1 MMNSHTSLVAVIVIL
16 VLTSISGFSNIPQA
30 PTHKVVMAAF
40 DETGGG
46 GGGYSYLNVSGMEVT
61 VYLHSQHSVYDV
73 LQQENFSLMAFAYTN
88 VGPFSYVVNISI
100 SGDGLGQRWFN
111 YSAANSGIG
120 IYESFNVTPTSAGKL
135 FWNVTAEMSYYDTLS
150 KGSRTS
156 EVHADPTGNLSVLAN
171 RTQIYRNQ
179 TVKLQALSTVSGGSY
194 PYSTTWYENGRALI
208 TLVGANSSY
217 DPAFRTSGNYTFC
230 VVLNDSANFEI
241 IGNNVTIHVESPPQV
256 LFIHP
261 AVLIANET
269 YPIQLD
275 INSSLAF
282 NQTAIM
288 PDGSHHTGKNLS
300 FSYKFNNSG
309 LNVITSEVY
318 WNGSGI
324 ESLNLSVYVEPVS
337 LVLYPEV
344 LPESGTVYFNLSADS
359 NLPVTGAN
367 VSVKGIPGTVTQF
380 WQSRL
385 IQLGL
390 VSSYGQQ
397 YNLSAA
403 MNEFL
408 FTAGSYYANFTATDS
423 QGITARESIRFI
435 VNFSFAYVSISFS
448 ENVTNG
454 LLKLVASTTS
464 NYTVEWAMLQLSGPS
479 GVTEYNMSLSEFNA
493 STHTWTWSQTIDVYS
508 LGGGT
513 YTALISAENSRNFT
527 NYSSFSF
534 GVTPPSQP
542 YAFSFLSVV
551 DAFGGPTNFV
561 VAVSAIV
568 GIIGVLAAVFSR
580 GSETVVIGGQPYRSK
595 PGRPLVRLKR
605 GKK

>member
-1 MMNSHTSLVAVIVIL
+1 MKISAALLIGAVVLL
-16 VLTSISGFSNIPQA
+16 VLSGAGTTGKTSSGMTHFTGIPESA
-30 PTHKVVMAAF
+30 SVVSGY
-40 DETGGG
+40 GGG
-46 GGGYSYLNVSGMEVT
+46 GSGQWLNLSDNEKVSLHVQYEFYDAHQQVNFTVIDQLYLSGT
-61 VYLHSQHSVYDV
+61 FGADISV
-73 LQQENFSLMAFAYTN
+73 
-88 VGPFSYVVNISI
+88 VGA
-100 SGDGLGQRWFN
+100 GLPKEWFN
-111 YSAANSGIG
+111 YSWTGTGITIITG
-120 IYESFNVTPTSAGKL
+120 YHNFSVIPPSAGDL
-135 FWNVTAEMSYYDTLS
+135 LWNMTIGGPSPAQ
-150 KGSRTS
+150 GSRTS
-156 EVHADPTGNLSVLAN
+156 SISPDPMANFTLTAD
-171 RTQIYRNQ
+171 RTNVFRNQ
-179 TVKLQALSTVSGGSY
+179 SVSMKVVSKISGGTP
-194 PYSTTWYENGRALI
+194 PYTQTWEENGRPI
-208 TLVGANSSY
+208 IIMPETNFTSY
-217 DPAFRTSGNYTFC
+217 DPAFRTPGNYTFC

-318 WNGSGI
+318 WNGSRI